1 MRNTITQKHKTG
13 NSLLPEDL
21 KTYYENILASIQDGV
36 IVVSNECVIITFN
49 PAIEEMSGI
58 SSSYARGQSLQ
69 LVFSDE
75 PRLIELTIKTISTGT
90 VYSDSDFQIFRR
102 GDKKV
107 FPVSLIISPLSDERG
122 DMKGAILVVRD
133 MTRAKELEESLR
145 KADRFASLGLL
156 AAGMAHEIKNPL
168 GGLRGAAQLLNEEI
182 KNERYSEYT
191 QVIIKEADRVNSI
204 VEDLFT
210 LSNPRPPELRV
221 INIHEILESIL
232 LLEKKALKKSNIE
245 VVQIYDPSLPA
256 VMVDEGQITQ
266 VFLNIIKNAV
276 ESMPAGGE
284 LTIIT
289 RIFYDYIIIKDG
301 GKSQSKMVL
310 VEVKDTGKGFQEDII
325 NHLFTPFFS
334 TKSKGIGLGLAIS
347 HKIVEEHKGM
357 IKVLNRTNGKGATLQ
372 VFLPISS
379 KWKA

>member
-13 NSLLPEDL
+13 NSLLPENL

-36 IVVSNECVIITFN
+36 IVVSNECIIITFN

-69 LVFSDE
+69 SVFSDE
-75 PRLIELTIKTISTGT
+75 PRLIGLTIKTISTGT
-90 VYSDSDFQIFRR
+90 VYSDSDFQILRR

-122 DMKGAILVVRD
+122 DMKGAILAVRD

-182 KNERYSEYT
+182 KNEKYREYT

-232 LLEKKALKKSNIE
+232 LLEKKALKKSNIS

-289 RIFYDYIIIKDG
+289 RIFYDYIVIKDG

-310 VEVKDTGKGFQEDII
+310 VEVRDTGEGFQEDII

-347 HKIVEEHKGM
+347 HKIVEEHGGM
-357 IKVLNRTNGKGATLQ
+357 IKVLNRTNGKGAILHIL
-372 VFLPISS
+372 LPIAS
-379 KWKA
+379 KWKT